1 MATYTVNISGT
12 FNQTYGYLTINGTKI
27 TTAGTRTYSSK
38 PTISVYISSSQSNLR
53 SKCEVTINDTVVK
66 SGHGEYTL
74 LTDAT
79 TINIVMLQV
88 QDSSTYLYYCA
99 DIGIETPKTNEPHN
113 TNIGGTA
120 REFESGTVLI
130 GGVLREI
137 ESGLVLVNGVA
148 REIEFVVAPKTRRV
162 TITGNGYYKDYTT
175 KLAYVEIGG
184 KQYTSAASLEVED
197 GTIATLAAMTG
208 YNTSGDVGG
217 EIKENG
223 VLIGRGGYGRLG
235 TYDYTIESDVTI
247 NMSCV
252 YYGNANNNSNIK
264 ITTQ

>member
-1 MATYTVNISGT
+1 MATYAVNISGT

-74 LTDAT
+74 STDAT

-120 REFESGTVLI
+120 REIESGTVLL

-148 REIEFVVAPKTRRV
+148 REIEFARPEMVTLTLSNALTSMERVVVNGQSYTAAGSYEIEKNSTVQVSVKGSSSSSTSVIRLNRTV
-162 TITGNGYYKDYTT
+162 VVSNRSTSFEVYELVADTAITIQSNGDSYRGYIDIT
-175 KLAYVEIGG
+175 K
-184 KQYTSAASLEVED
+184 
-197 GTIATLAAMTG
+197 
-208 YNTSGDVGG
+208 
-217 EIKENG
+217 
-223 VLIGRGGYGRLG
+223 
-235 TYDYTIESDVTI
+235 
-247 NMSCV
+247 
-252 YYGNANNNSNIK
+252 
-264 ITTQ
+264 